1 MKKHIIYLTTA
12 MNKNDFKEYLDHWT
26 SPPNPSNQ
34 NFHNKMIRAL
44 SLGYNV
50 DVISLR
56 PFSNSLVDL
65 KKLEKS
71 ELVEDNITWHY
82 LPIHGNKI
90 IRYINCKQNVNKLI
104 KKLYTD
110 ESIIFTD
117 TINTSVVRYLSYARK
132 KNNYDIIGLVTD
144 SPSNISNTRRSYTAY
159 LLEANNNYKGY
170 ISLTKELDELFNI
183 YGKPSKIIEGIVE
196 KPANI
201 SKIST
206 NNPYFFFGG
215 ALMERY
221 GIYELIKAFNE
232 LCNNYKDID
241 LYICGHHADNKKLQ
255 DIIDK
260 NNRIKYL
267 GILGYDDVLKF
278 EQNSIANIN
287 PRPYSEDLDRFSIP
301 SKTLEYMVSGKPTI
315 SVKNTKLY
323 KIFGD
328 DIIWAKSSHYL
339 DLKEAMENVLLSTK
353 TVNNQLGA
361 NAKKKVL
368 NLYELK
374 SIKEKVKELIDE
386 LD

>member
-260 NNRIKYL
+260 NKDITARIENAYKALNIHYEFEPIRGGTDGAQL
-267 GILGYDDVLKF
+267 TFMGFPTPNIATGDYNCHGRFEYVDVNESETVIKILQ
-278 EQNSIANIN
+278 E
-287 PRPYSEDLDRFSIP
+287 
-301 SKTLEYMVSGKPTI
+301 MV
-315 SVKNTKLY
+315 
-323 KIFGD
+323 KI
-328 DIIWAKSSHYL
+328 
-339 DLKEAMENVLLSTK
+339 
-353 TVNNQLGA
+353 
-361 NAKKKVL
+361 
-368 NLYELK
+368 
-374 SIKEKVKELIDE
+374 
-386 LD
+386 